1 MKMEK
6 DDETGEVMQ
15 SRSAN
20 EIFEEL
26 NTLSSVEKY
35 IDPDTYVETGFSIS
49 VTSMEQKNY
58 LENIK
63 VSSNETNSLYFC
75 QERVMNI

>member
-26 NTLSSVEKY
+26 STLSSVEKY

-58 LENIK
+58 LENINL
-63 VSSNETNSLYFC
+63 VG
-75 QERVMNI
+75 

>member
-1 MKMEK
+1 
-6 DDETGEVMQ
+6 MQ
-15 SRSAN
+15 SRKAN

-35 IDPDTYVETGFSIS
+35 IDPETYIETGFSIS
-49 VTSMEQKNY
+49 VSSMDDRKNY

-75 QERVMNI
+75 QDKVINI